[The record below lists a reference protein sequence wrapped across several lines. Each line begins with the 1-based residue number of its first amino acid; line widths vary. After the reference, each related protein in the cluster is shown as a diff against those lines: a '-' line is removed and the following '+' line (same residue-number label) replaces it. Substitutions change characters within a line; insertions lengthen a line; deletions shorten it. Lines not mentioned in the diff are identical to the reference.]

1 MGGRRRNLLLMGAV
15 ALAAAGLGAWV
26 AGQRYVVGPADTE
39 AARLLWSLELPQA
52 DGVPLRLGEFQ
63 GKVLVVNF
71 WATWCPPCVREMP
84 QLDRF
89 HQTIRDRPGQV
100 IGLAIDAPMAVRE
113 FLARIPVG
121 FPIGLAGLEGT
132 ELMRQLGNDAGAL
145 PFTVMID
152 PRGQIAW
159 RKLGETTMEELLARA
174 ERTR

>member
-1 MGGRRRNLLLMGAV
+1 MNQLRRRLLV
-15 ALAAAGLGAWV
+15 AATSACAAAAGVWWWARSRSAERDQSAVEALLS
-26 AGQRYVVGPADTE
+26 QRFQRPQGGELDLSGMRG
-39 AARLLWSLELPQA
+39 RL
-52 DGVPLRLGEFQ
+52 
-63 GKVLVVNF
+63 LVVNF

-121 FPIGLAGLEGT
+121 FPIGLAGLEGA

>member
-1 MGGRRRNLLLMGAV
+1 MNQLRRRLLV
-15 ALAAAGLGAWV
+15 AATSACAAAAGVWWWARSRSAERDQSAVEALLS
-26 AGQRYVVGPADTE
+26 QRFQRPQGGELALSGMRG
-39 AARLLWSLELPQA
+39 RL
-52 DGVPLRLGEFQ
+52 
-63 GKVLVVNF
+63 LVVNF

-121 FPIGLAGLEGT
+121 FPIGLAGLEGA

-174 ERTR
+174 ERTG

>member
-1 MGGRRRNLLLMGAV
+1 MNPLRRRLLV
-15 ALAAAGLGAWV
+15 AATSACAAAAGVWWWARSRSAERDQSAVEALLS
-26 AGQRYVVGPADTE
+26 QRFQRPQGGELDLSGMRG
-39 AARLLWSLELPQA
+39 RL
-52 DGVPLRLGEFQ
+52 
-63 GKVLVVNF
+63 LVVNF

>member
-1 MGGRRRNLLLMGAV
+1 LNQLRRRLLV
-15 ALAAAGLGAWV
+15 AATSACAAAAGVWWWARSRSAERDQSAVEALLS
-26 AGQRYVVGPADTE
+26 QRFQRPQGGELDLSGMRG
-39 AARLLWSLELPQA
+39 RL
-52 DGVPLRLGEFQ
+52 
-63 GKVLVVNF
+63 LVVNF

>member
-1 MGGRRRNLLLMGAV
+1 MNQLRRRLLV
-15 ALAAAGLGAWV
+15 AATSACAAAAGVWWWARSRSAERDQSAVEALLS
-26 AGQRYVVGPADTE
+26 QRFQRPQGGELDLSGMRG
-39 AARLLWSLELPQA
+39 RL
-52 DGVPLRLGEFQ
+52 
-63 GKVLVVNF
+63 LVVNF

-121 FPIGLAGLEGT
+121 FPIGLAGLEGA

-174 ERTR
+174 ERTG

>member
-1 MGGRRRNLLLMGAV
+1 MNQLRRRLLV
-15 ALAAAGLGAWV
+15 AATSACAAAAGVWWWARSRSAERDQSAVEALLS
-26 AGQRYVVGPADTE
+26 QRFQRPQGGELDLSGMRG
-39 AARLLWSLELPQA
+39 RL
-52 DGVPLRLGEFQ
+52 
-63 GKVLVVNF
+63 LVVNF

-145 PFTVMID
+145 PFTIMID

>member
-1 MGGRRRNLLLMGAV
+1 MNQLRRRLLV
-15 ALAAAGLGAWV
+15 AATSACAAAAGVWWWARSRSAERDQSAVEALLS
-26 AGQRYVVGPADTE
+26 QRFQRPQGGELDLSGMRG
-39 AARLLWSLELPQA
+39 RL
-52 DGVPLRLGEFQ
+52 
-63 GKVLVVNF
+63 LVVNF

-100 IGLAIDAPMAVRE
+100 IGLAVDAPMAVRE

>member
-1 MGGRRRNLLLMGAV
+1 MNQLRRRLLV
-15 ALAAAGLGAWV
+15 AATSACAAAAGVWWWARSRSAERDQSAVEALLS
-26 AGQRYVVGPADTE
+26 QRFQRPQGGELDLSGMRG
-39 AARLLWSLELPQA
+39 RL
-52 DGVPLRLGEFQ
+52 
-63 GKVLVVNF
+63 LVVNF